1 MQIKSYHAS
10 LAKTEIIIINCYAT
24 AEKDLL
30 TGPGLGMAGQAQLL
44 SNFLCWNS
52 KVHYSRSESLPIC
65 SCSYKNNILKISHS

>member
-44 SNFLCWNS
+44 YNLLYWN
-52 KVHYSRSESLPIC
+52 
-65 SCSYKNNILKISHS
+65 